1 MKGCRRT
8 SWNAGAEEELS
19 FLRVGTKI
27 HQVTPGL
34 HLSPSSSDCVPG
46 VLHLCISAVLVTS
59 ADCFFFLLARI
70 WQKVAVPSL
79 ALHNIPN
86 PMPIDDWWSP
96 RKVLQI
102 FCMEN
107 LVQFESHDHLG
118 AISSAQ
124 GIVVLPGYMQN
135 RFSNKRMYIQCRW
148 LACPLQLHAQQVDLC
163 LELGYH
169 INTYYLFKNLL
180 NLNFKNLLC
189 NY

>member
-1 MKGCRRT
+1 MQENLMKCRGRRRAGLPEG
-8 SWNAGAEEELS
+8 WNENPSSYPRAPPLS
-19 FLRVGTKI
+19 FLLWLCARSFAS
-27 HQVTPGL
+27 L
-34 HLSPSSSDCVPG
+34 HICCAGHFCRLLFLSFSKNM
-46 VLHLCISAVLVTS
+46 AE
-59 ADCFFFLLARI
+59 
-70 WQKVAVPSL
+70 VAVPSL